1 MTEEELA
8 KNNLL
13 DFIDTKQN
21 KIKEIKKAE
30 IINIRCKER
39 QKNK

>member
-21 KIKEIKKAE
+21 KIKEIKKVE